1 MSQTAQ
7 QSGAGAR
14 GRLAVVA
21 VAGAVLLT
29 VGCTGQTNDDSTN
42 SSSDSYATSSPYDPY
57 TEDPSTEDPYAEDT
71 YSDDSDDSYSDG
83 SDDSGSGDSYEDP
96 YAEPSETEEPD
107 PYTSGTCLNG
117 ELPNSTTAQSVSN
130 VDEVDCNASDAHYK
144 VIESIP
150 MTSDMSRCNDNPQ
163 TQYAFS
169 SRYTLNGVTISE
181 YVYCLVGLGAYAR

>member
-29 VGCTGQTNDDSTN
+29 VGCTSQTNDDSSN

-71 YSDDSDDSYSDG
+71 YSDDYGDSGGYDDSD
-83 SDDSGSGDSYEDP
+83 DSYEDP

-169 SRYTLNGVTISE
+169 SRYTLNGVTVSE

>member
-29 VGCTGQTNDDSTN
+29 VGCTSQTNDDSSN

-71 YSDDSDDSYSDG
+71 YSDDYGDSGDSGGYDDSD
-83 SDDSGSGDSYEDP
+83 DSYEDP

-169 SRYTLNGVTISE
+169 SRYTLNGVTVSE